1 MIKIKHLMDVAEED
15 DGKRLWVEPVGLTRD
30 LVEWCRVDLLLMH
43 LGPPKKLWNWF
54 GNHPDGY
61 EAFRGDYH
69 EFLNK
74 SQYKPALQ
82 QLACA
87 MSREDFTLLH
97 QGDDPEHNTATAL
110 YEYLCELSAY
120 CEPES

>member
-1 MIKIKHLMDVAEED
+1 MLKIKHLMDPASAE

-30 LVEWCRVDLLLMH
+30 LVEWCNVDILLMH

-54 GNHPDGY
+54 ESHPDGY
-61 EAFRGDYH
+61 EAFRGEYH
-69 EFLNK
+69 EYLSK
-74 SQYKPALQ
+74 CKYKPALQ

-97 QGDDPEHNTATAL
+97 QGGDPEHNTATAL
-110 YEYLCELSAY
+110 YEFLCELSAY
-120 CEPES
+120 CEPE